1 MLMLSFLALLM
12 SGPAP
17 AAAPTVVVDGS
28 STVYRISKA
37 AQEGFDEVDPKV
49 QVIVNS
55 SGTGGGFGKYLQGEV
70 DIVDASRPAKPAEES
85 SARAK
90 GLVWA
95 EYTVGYDGITVVVN
109 PKNTFVKSL
118 SVKQLKTLWEPDSK
132 VTTWHDLDPS
142 WPARRIVL
150 YSPDNDSG
158 TFEYFTEAVVGKAKA
173 QRRGVQQ
180 NADDNALVKGVTG
193 DADAIGYFGY
203 AYYVAN
209 RRKLSAVPIKDGDKP
224 AVLPAE
230 STILDKSYSP
240 LSRPLYIYVKNSSM
254 KRPEVAKFVGY
265 YLANA
270 AKLAKQAKYVP
281 PTAADLAANA
291 ARLAGGPR

>member
-1 MLMLSFLALLM
+1 MPMLSFLVLLLT
-12 SGPAP
+12 GPAP
-17 AAAPTVVVDGS
+17 TAAAWVVVDGS

-85 SARAK
+85 SAKAK
-90 GLVWA
+90 GLDWT
-95 EYTVGYDGITVVVN
+95 EYTVGYDGITVVIN
-109 PKNTFVKSL
+109 PKNTFVKEL
-118 SVKQLKTLWEPDSK
+118 TVKQLKALWEPDSK
-132 VTTWHDLDPS
+132 VTTWRDLDPS

-158 TFEYFTEAVVGKAKA
+158 TFEYFTEAIVGKAKS
-173 QRRGVQQ
+173 QRKGVQQ
-180 NADDNALVKGVTG
+180 NADDNALVKGVQG

-209 RRKLSAVPIKDGDKP
+209 RKKLTAVPISNGDKP

-230 STILDKSYSP
+230 ATILDKSYSP
-240 LSRPLYIYVKNSSM
+240 LSRPLFIYVKASSM
-254 KRPEVAKFVGY
+254 RRPEVDGFVRY

-270 AKLAKQAKYVP
+270 AKLSKQAKYVP
-281 PTAADLAANA
+281 PTAADLATNA
-291 ARLAGGPR
+291 ARLAGKAK

>member
-1 MLMLSFLALLM
+1 MPMLSFLVLLLT
-12 SGPAP
+12 GPAP
-17 AAAPTVVVDGS
+17 TAAAWVVVDGS

-85 SARAK
+85 SAKAK
-90 GLVWA
+90 GLDWT
-95 EYTVGYDGITVVVN
+95 EYTVGYDGITVVIN
-109 PKNTFVKSL
+109 PKNTFVKEL
-118 SVKQLKTLWEPDSK
+118 TVKQLKALWEPDSK
-132 VTTWHDLDPS
+132 VTTWRDLDPS

-158 TFEYFTEAVVGKAKA
+158 TFEYFTEAIVGKAKS
-173 QRRGVQQ
+173 QRKGVQQ
-180 NADDNALVKGVTG
+180 NADDNALVKGVQG
-193 DADAIGYFGY
+193 DVDAIGYFGY

-209 RRKLSAVPIKDGDKP
+209 RKKLTAVPISNGDKP

-230 STILDKSYSP
+230 ATILDKSYSP
-240 LSRPLYIYVKNSSM
+240 LSRPLFIYVKASSM
-254 KRPEVAKFVGY
+254 RRPEVDGFVRY

-270 AKLAKQAKYVP
+270 AKLSKQAKYVP

-291 ARLAGGPR
+291 ARLAGKAK